1 MTKTIAFDT
10 SNQPLSVALIEAD
23 NVIAQIETN
32 ISRNQSEQL
41 LPAID
46 QLVTDAGWKPK
57 DLDRVIVSAGPGSYT
72 GLRIGVT
79 TAKTLAYTLGIS
91 LAGVSSLGLLAANVK
106 KEDALIIPMMD
117 ARNDNLYAAAYHWR
131 NEQLVAVLGDQ
142 HTNIEALLV
151 NLVDLSSQQLV
162 FVGDVDRFSERIKA
176 KYPDAVFAEDNLP
189 HAANVAAILN
199 EDGVLTEIDA
209 IHQFVPNYHR
219 LSQAEADWARAHP
232 EEEVGYVER
241 V

>member
-10 SNQPLSVALIEAD
+10 SNQPLSVALFDAD
-23 NVIAQIETN
+23 DVIAQIETN

-46 QLVTDAGWKPK
+46 QLVKDAGWQPA
-57 DLDRVIVSAGPGSYT
+57 DLDRVVVSAGPGSYT

-79 TAKTLAYTLGIS
+79 TAKTLAYTLGIELAGISS
-91 LAGVSSLGLLAANVK
+91 LAIMAANVPDT
-106 KEDALIIPMMD
+106 DALIIPIMD
-117 ARNDNLYAAAYHWR
+117 ARNDNLYGAAYEWV
-131 NEQLVAVLGDQ
+131 EGQLQAVMPDQ
-142 HTNIEALLV
+142 HTNIEALLS
-151 NLVDLSSQQLV
+151 NLVAYADRQLV
-162 FVGDVDRFSERIKA
+162 FVGDLSRFNERIEAAFPTA
-176 KYPDAVFAEDNLP
+176 KFSNDNVP
-189 HAANVAAILN
+189 HAANSVRLVKDSDILT
-199 EDGVLTEIDA
+199 DVDD

>member
-1 MTKTIAFDT
+1 MMKTIAFDT
-10 SNQPLSVALIEAD
+10 SNQPLSVALFEGD
-23 NVIAQIETN
+23 HVIAQIETN

-46 QLVTDAGWKPK
+46 QLVSDAGWRPT
-57 DLDRVIVSAGPGSYT
+57 DLDQVIVSAGPGSYT

-79 TAKTLAYTLGIS
+79 TAKTLAYTLGIA
-91 LAGVSSLGLLAANVK
+91 LAGISSLGLLAANVTDT
-106 KEDALIIPMMD
+106 DALVIPMMD
-117 ARNDNLYAAAYHWR
+117 ARNDNLYAAAYTWIDG
-131 NEQLVAVLGDQ
+131 QLVPVLADQ
-142 HTNIEALLV
+142 HTNIEALLD
-151 NLVDLSSQQLV
+151 NLAAYAYKQMV
-162 FVGDVDRFSERIKA
+162 FVGDLEQFSERITA
-176 KYPDAVFAEDNLP
+176 KYGTAEFSSDNVP
-189 HAANVAAILN
+189 HAANSMRLVDDSA
-199 EDGVLTEIDA
+199 VLTQIDD

>member
-10 SNQPLSVALIEAD
+10 SNQPLSVALFDAD
-23 NVIAQIETN
+23 RVIAQIETN

-46 QLVTDAGWKPK
+46 QLVSDAGWQAS
-57 DLDRVIVSAGPGSYT
+57 DLERVVVSAGPGSYT

-79 TAKTLAYTLGIS
+79 TAKTLAYTLGIE
-91 LAGVSSLGLLAANVK
+91 LVGISSLGLLATNVK
-106 KEDALIIPMMD
+106 TEDMIIVPVMD
-117 ARNDNLYAAAYHWR
+117 ARNDNLYAAAYEWV
-131 NEQLVAVLGDQ
+131 NGELVMRLSDQ
-142 HTNIEALLV
+142 HTNIDALLQK
-151 NLVDLSSQQLV
+151 LTEFSGRQLV
-162 FVGDVDRFSERIKA
+162 FVGDLERFNDRILTA
-176 KYPDAVFAEDNLP
+176 YPHAQMADDHLP
-189 HAANVAAILN
+189 HAGNSLALVEHADVIT
-199 EDGVLTEIDA
+199 DMDD

>member
-10 SNQPLSVALIEAD
+10 SNQPLSVALLDAD

-46 QLVTDAGWKPK
+46 QLVMDAGWQPD
-57 DLDRVIVSAGPGSYT
+57 DLDRVVVSAGPGSYT

-79 TAKTLAYTLGIS
+79 TAKTLAYTLGIE
-91 LAGVSSLGLLAANVK
+91 LAGVSSLGLLATNVT
-106 KEDALIIPMMD
+106 DTSALIVPMMD
-117 ARNDNLYAAAYHWR
+117 ARNDNLYAAAYEWVDGK
-131 NEQLVAVLGDQ
+131 LSVVLDDQ
-142 HTNIEALLV
+142 HTNIEALLAR
-151 NLVDLSSQQLV
+151 LVDFADRDLF
-162 FVGDVDRFSERIKA
+162 FVGDLNRFAERIQGA
-176 KYPDAVFAEDNLP
+176 YPDANLASDNVP
-189 HAANVAAILN
+189 HAAHAVKLVK
-199 EDGVLTEIDA
+199 DSSVLTSIDD

-219 LSQAEADWARAHP
+219 LSQAEADWVRAHP

>member
-10 SNQPLSVALIEAD
+10 SNQPLSVALFDAD
-23 NVIAQIETN
+23 DVIAQIETN

-46 QLVTDAGWKPK
+46 QLVRDAGWQPA
-57 DLDRVIVSAGPGSYT
+57 DLDRVVVSAGPGSYT

-79 TAKTLAYTLGIS
+79 TAKTLAYTLGIELASISS
-91 LAGVSSLGLLAANVK
+91 LAILAANVS
-106 KEDALIIPMMD
+106 DANALVIPMMD
-117 ARNDNLYAAAYHWR
+117 ARNDNLYGAAYEWSGG
-131 NEQLVAVLGDQ
+131 ELKVVLRDQ
-142 HTNIEALLV
+142 HTNIEALLA
-151 NLVDLSSQQLV
+151 NLSSYADRQLV
-162 FVGDVDRFSERIKA
+162 FVGDLERFSERITE
-176 KYPDAVFAEDNLP
+176 KYPTATFSEDNVP
-189 HAANVAAILN
+189 HAANSMRLVKRSDILTN
-199 EDGVLTEIDA
+199 IDA

>member
-10 SNQPLSVALIEAD
+10 SNQPLSVALFDAD
-23 NVIAQIETN
+23 HVIAQIETN

-46 QLVTDAGWKPK
+46 QLVSDAGWVAG
-57 DLDRVIVSAGPGSYT
+57 DLERVVVSAGPGSYT

-79 TAKTLAYTLGIS
+79 TAKTLAYTLGLELVGI
-91 LAGVSSLGLLAANVK
+91 SSLGLLAANVK
-106 KEDALIIPMMD
+106 NEDTIIVPVMD
-117 ARNDNLYAAAYHWR
+117 ARNDNLYAAAYEWVDG
-131 NEQLVAVLGDQ
+131 QLVAHLADQ
-142 HTNIEALLV
+142 HTNITALLEKLAAF
-151 NLVDLSSQQLV
+151 NGRQLM
-162 FVGDVDRFSERIKA
+162 FVGDLERFNDRILVA
-176 KYPDAVFAEDNLP
+176 YPDAKVAEDTLP
-189 HAANVAAILN
+189 HAANSL
-199 EDGVLTEIDA
+199 VLAQQATVITEMDD

>member
-10 SNQPLSVALIEAD
+10 SNQPLSVALLDAD

-46 QLVTDAGWKPK
+46 QLVMDAGWQPT
-57 DLDRVIVSAGPGSYT
+57 DLDRVVVSAGPGSYT

-79 TAKTLAYTLGIS
+79 TAKTLAYTLGIE
-91 LAGVSSLGLLAANVK
+91 LAGVSSLGLLATNVTDT
-106 KEDALIIPMMD
+106 DALIVPMMD
-117 ARNDNLYAAAYHWR
+117 ARNDNMYAAAYEWVDGT
-131 NEQLVAVLGDQ
+131 LSAVLDDQ
-142 HTNIEALLV
+142 HTNIEALLAR
-151 NLVDLSSQQLV
+151 LADFSGRELV
-162 FVGDVDRFSERIKA
+162 FVGDLDRFSERIQA
-176 KYPDAVFAEDNLP
+176 MYPNASLSSDNVP
-189 HAANVAAILN
+189 HAAHAVKLVKA
-199 EDGVLTEIDA
+199 DGVLTEIDD